1 MTNVADLNG
10 IRKIW
15 YYLHVAAVGLII
27 LGLVTLIANILLE
40 DSSGTRKFFSILF
53 SFIFYIPVALF
64 IIFLIY
70 KTTKASLNGR
80 FISKF
85 LALISDIVIV
95 AVGAIV
101 IDEFKDSPMG
111 NTLAPFFVPAL
122 LLLFPVLTILTLFIV
137 SDPLEKEFVNH

>member
-1 MTNVADLNG
+1 MTNVADLTG
-10 IRKIW
+10 IRRIW

>member
-1 MTNVADLNG
+1 M
-10 IRKIW
+10 
-15 YYLHVAAVGLII
+15 AAVGLII

-40 DSSGTRKFFSILF
+40 DSGGTRKFFSILF

-95 AVGAIV
+95 AVGAIA
-101 IDEFKDSPMG
+101 IDEFKDSPVG
-111 NTLAPFFVPAL
+111 NTFAPFFVPAL
-122 LLLFPVLTILTLFIV
+122 LILYPVLTIITLFFV
-137 SDPLEKEFVNH
+137 SHPLEEEFVSL